1 MILKDTAVCPA
12 FARNNRTLKWWHW
25 TSRASGLDRRI
36 EDRGTGRIESGGEI
50 NLMGLGTNLMVNTNE
65 DFPPDIGTGAAF
77 PLPPVALT
85 PLPAQVAFGDSL
97 HQNPLPNTQIDFSE
111 VVRQR
116 EISEQHRLAYSWN
129 KIANYVATEIQ
140 QLHTCLHSNWD
151 TLSARKMVESVTL
164 AWKSFEEIHTSY
176 MAFSKTL
183 LTANKA
189 SQFDKFVEQQIERMP
204 QMSGPLREV
213 VRNILDEPI
222 PLEVQKRLLK
232 PLLAQ
237 KYHPKPPQRLCHK
250 EKKEQ
255 KRKNI
260 QNEFDP
266 FVPHE
271 NWVVTNYQNEILN
284 LLDVAEDEGEENS
297 GRRFIRWRFIRGLEK
312 DLTPNF
318 LEKIRENVNT
328 AFYIRHVYSYQLRN
342 IDDDTVI
349 VYYIN
354 KGSPWIHKLS
364 AAEKWLTEQET
375 KRLAPDN
382 IKRPSTKWKFE
393 SFFNVDVKVVLDRQ
407 PLLGTGPLP
416 DWLRNL
422 AHGRSMVALDT
433 YLDNLCLWRCIAV
446 HQGAR
451 IDRSTA
457 AARGLAKSF
466 FKLETVPTDCPK
478 TSLDELDEVERHL
491 NQGAAFSDWLGIRV
505 YEPVREENEE
515 VVWHLRR
522 NSPAMLTNILT
533 IGIYEGHAFVIKD
546 IERLAKT
553 YACAHC
559 NARFTK
565 VCNLKRHYQ
574 TCSQGKTIID
584 CPDKKVEE
592 PQTSFEKAFYPSN
605 QASKESLRWL
615 EREAKRRKIHIHH
628 AMCGHGGERWVE
640 RAPVDGYD
648 PISKTVF
655 QYHGCHWH
663 GCRKCYPQ
671 DRNKIIVRN
680 DQTREDRFKA
690 TMKRTG
696 WLRLRGYR
704 VVEAWACEVRKSFV
718 DTPRAQTKS
727 YPHAILYDFEAYGDN
742 NQRKEPTPTLTI
754 ENAHVPISVSIGD
767 TLEREPTHICE
778 RDPAE
783 LVRKFMEEL
792 ERRGKNIRV
801 QVRAKFMPKD
811 VGLLPKAQRQ
821 KIEEWCNQVPVVGF
835 NSGSYDLNLIKN
847 NFADRLAD
855 TTGKVRVA
863 KNCNKIMFL
872 LTQGFR
878 FLDIINYLGPGTSYE
893 KWVKAYGC
901 EATKSWFPYE
911 WFDSPEK
918 LDYPGLP
925 DYLAWYS
932 RLKNSF
938 VLKLSEWRACKKLF
952 REKGMRTFADWLRY
966 YNNLD
971 VMPGLEALQK
981 MKAFYTEK
989 GIDIFKDAVS
999 IPGVS
1004 LHYLLRGAVERGAE
1018 MYSPGEQAYEM
1029 LKGAVVGGPSIVFT
1043 RYHEAGVTKIRDHQF
1058 ENANFCKNI
1067 VGYDANAL
1075 YLSTMLEDMP
1085 CGKEQLWYHTG
1096 MEKCAAY
1103 YLMRNLKGE
1112 NPFLY
1117 IPAGWFGFAEVDI
1130 EIPQK
1135 LWKKFEE
1142 MPPFF
1147 YNKEVPDEAV
1157 PQHMHE
1163 YLKKTSRNRGDG
1175 KKLVGALSAKKI
1187 LLYAPLLRWYVE
1199 HGAVITAV
1207 HRTIDY
1213 QPKKIFPWFVEQVTE
1228 ARRTGD
1234 VDKSKALLADV
1245 FKLLGNSAYGK
1256 LIEALERQTNVIYT
1270 KDEKVVDRA
1279 LRSAYFSDLDEIG
1292 QAYELESRKPR
1303 ITISRPFQVGIA
1315 VYQLAKLRMLKFY
1328 YDFLDKYFER
1338 KDFELIQMD
1347 TDSCYMAISASKLE
1361 DIVKPE
1367 LKQEFE
1373 AQKKQWL
1380 AWDKWSGRTP
1390 GLFKLECT
1398 GSRMIALCSK
1408 CYFIEEPEG
1417 EKKKFSTKGMSKTQ
1431 NEIRWQ
1437 GFKAALNGH
1446 KDMATNRG
1454 FRMKEGKMVTY
1465 EQEKLGL
1472 SAYYDKRW
1480 VLEDGIHTEP
1490 IEYHV

>member
-1 MILKDTAVCPA
+1 MTGAFATAVAESFVYAKGAYWSPVVELAASWRPVKMRGTSESHVWETALSVARPVLVTGA
-12 FARNNRTLKWWHW
+12 FASLVPATGVF
-25 TSRASGLDRRI
+25 ASP
-36 EDRGTGRIESGGEI
+36 
-50 NLMGLGTNLMVNTNE
+50 V
-65 DFPPDIGTGAAF
+65 PVTGALASSVLVTGAFASPVLEAGAIASPVLETGAFAF
-77 PLPPVALT
+77 PVLATGAFASPVFTTA
-85 PLPAQVAFGDSL
+85 AGDSSMNGMGSSWSFVL
-97 HQNPLPNTQIDFSE
+97 VAAASRTIFS
-111 VVRQR
+111 
-116 EISEQHRLAYSWN
+116 ISSRSER
-129 KIANYVATEIQ
+129 
-140 QLHTCLHSNWD
+140 
-151 TLSARKMVESVTL
+151 SV
-164 AWKSFEEIHTSY
+164 Y

-204 QMSGPLREV
+204 QMSGPLRGV

-237 KYHPKPPQRLCHK
+237 KYHPKPPQRLRHK

-271 NWVVTNYQNEILN
+271 NWVETNYQNEILN
-284 LLDVAEDEGEENS
+284 LFDDAEDEGEENS

-318 LEKIRENVNT
+318 MEKIREKVNT
-328 AFYIRHVYSYQLRN
+328 AFYIRHTYSYRLRN

-354 KGSPWIHKLS
+354 KGSPWINKLS

-375 KRLAPDN
+375 KRLAADN

-433 YLDNLCLWRCIAV
+433 YQDNLCLWRCIAV
-446 HQGAR
+446 HRGAR

-478 TSLDELDEVERHL
+478 TSLDELDKVERHL

-505 YEPVREENEE
+505 YEPVRVKDEE
-515 VVWHLRR
+515 VVWHLKR
-522 NSPAMLTNILT
+522 NPPAVLKNILT
-533 IGIYEGHAFVIKD
+533 IGTFEGHAFVIKD
-546 IERLAKT
+546 IKRLAKT

-559 NARFTK
+559 NARFTQA
-565 VCNLKRHYQ
+565 CSLKRHYQ

-584 CPDKKVEE
+584 CPGKKVEE
-592 PQTSFEKAFYPSN
+592 PQTSFEKAFYPN
-605 QASKESLRWL
+605 HQASKESLRWL
-615 EREAKRRKIHIHH
+615 DQEAKRRKIHIHH

-671 DRNKIIVRN
+671 DRNKIIDRN

-690 TMKRTG
+690 TMKRTRL
-696 WLRLRGYR
+696 LRRAGYR
-704 VVEAWACEVRKSFV
+704 VIEAWACEVRKIVV

-792 ERRGKNIRV
+792 ERRGKNIRA

-932 RLKNSF
+932 KLKNSF
-938 VLKLSEWRACKKLF
+938 VLKLSEWKACKKLF

-971 VMPGLEALQK
+971 VAPGLEALEK

-989 GIDIFKDAVS
+989 GVDILKDAVS

-1004 LHYLLRGAVERGAE
+1004 LHYLLRGSVERGAE
-1018 MYSPGEQAYEM
+1018 MYSPSKQAYYM

-1043 RYHEAGVTKIRDHQF
+1043 RYHEVDVTKIRDHQF
-1058 ENANFCKNI
+1058 EKAKLCKNI

-1085 CGKEQLWYHTG
+1085 CGKEQLRYYTG
-1096 MEKCAAY
+1096 METFAAY
-1103 YLMRNLKGE
+1103 ALMQNLKGE
-1112 NPFLY
+1112 NPSH
-1117 IPAGWFGFAEVDI
+1117 IPKWFGFAEVDI
-1130 EIPQK
+1130 EIPK
-1135 LWKKFEE
+1135 NLWKKFEE

-1147 YNKEVPDEAV
+1147 YNKEVPAEAV
-1157 PQHMHE
+1157 PQHMYE
-1163 YLKKTSRNRGDG
+1163 YLKKTKRNRGDG

-1199 HGAVITAV
+1199 HGAEITAV
-1207 HRTIDY
+1207 YRTIDY
-1213 QPKKIFPWFVEQVTE
+1213 QPKKIFAWFVEQVTE

-1245 FKLLGNSAYGK
+1245 FKLFGNTPYGK
-1256 LIEALERQTNVIYT
+1256 LIEALERQMNVIYT

-1315 VYQLAKLRMLKFY
+1315 VYQLAKLRILEFY
-1328 YDFLDKYFER
+1328 YDFLDKYVDR

-1347 TDSCYMAISASKLE
+1347 TDSCYMAISASKLV

-1367 LKQEFE
+1367 LTQEFE